1 MLDEIQKLWYN
12 YYSEG
17 NNNSEEEVLMVAEKV
32 EKVEKVK
39 KVKVT
44 EREIVRGVLI
54 EALKAT
60 GANLVGRTKEG
71 LVLEV
76 NGNHVVVRTIL
87 KKAKIEKKDL
97 VETL

>member
-1 MLDEIQKLWYN
+1 M
-12 YYSEG
+12 
-17 NNNSEEEVLMVAEKV
+17 AEKG
-32 EKVEKVK
+32 

-44 EREIVRGVLI
+44 EREMVRDI
-54 EALKAT
+54 LKETLANT

-87 KKAKIEKKDL
+87 KKEK
-97 VETL
+97 VEATDMLESF

>member
-1 MLDEIQKLWYN
+1 
-12 YYSEG
+12 
-17 NNNSEEEVLMVAEKV
+17 MVA

-44 EREIVRGVLI
+44 EREIVRGALI

-71 LVLEV
+71 LVLGV
-76 NGNHVVVRTIL
+76 NGNHVVVKTIL
-87 KKAKIEKKDL
+87 KKEKVERKDF

>member
-32 EKVEKVK
+32 EKVK

-44 EREIVRGVLI
+44 EREIVRGALI

-87 KKAKIEKKDL
+87 KKEKIEKKDL

>member
-17 NNNSEEEVLMVAEKV
+17 NNNSEEEVLMVA

-87 KKAKIEKKDL
+87 KKAKIERKDL

>member
-32 EKVEKVK
+32 EKVK

-44 EREIVRGVLI
+44 EREIVRGALI

-87 KKAKIEKKDL
+87 KKEKVEKKGL